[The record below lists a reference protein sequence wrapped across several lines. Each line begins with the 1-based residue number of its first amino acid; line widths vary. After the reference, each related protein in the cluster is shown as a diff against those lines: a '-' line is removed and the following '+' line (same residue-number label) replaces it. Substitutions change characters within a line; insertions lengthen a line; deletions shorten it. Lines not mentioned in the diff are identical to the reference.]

1 MQKVSHTFAPIVSPH
16 SKILILGTF
25 PSVASRAEQFYYG
38 HPQNRFYK
46 VIAALTCKPYP
57 QSIDEKIA
65 LLNESG
71 IALWDV
77 IESCLIENSSDASIK
92 EAKANDIEMLLHQA
106 PIERIFAIG
115 TKAYQLYMKLS
126 YPLTKHPIIALP
138 STSPANAA
146 CSLECLIEKWRII
159 LSK

>member
-1 MQKVSHTFAPIVSPH
+1 MQKVSHTFAPIVTPN

-46 VIAALTCKPYP
+46 VISALTCKPYP
-57 QSIDEKIA
+57 QNIDEKIA

-92 EAKANDIEMLLHQA
+92 DAKANDIETLLHQA
-106 PIERIFAIG
+106 PIERIFANG
-115 TKAYQLYMKLS
+115 AKAYQLYMKLS
-126 YPLTKHPIIALP
+126 FPHTKYPITALP

-159 LSK
+159 L

>member
-1 MQKVSHTFAPIVSPH
+1 MQKVSHTFAPIVTPN

-25 PSVASRAEQFYYG
+25 PSVASREEQFYYG

-46 VIAALTCKPYP
+46 VLSVLTCKPLP

-65 LLNESG
+65 LLHESG

-92 EAKANDIEMLLHQA
+92 EAKANDIASLVHQA
-106 PIERIFAIG
+106 PIKRIFANG
-115 TKAYQLYMKLS
+115 AKAYQLYMKLC
-126 YPLTKHPIIALP
+126 YPHTKHPIFALP

-159 LSK
+159 LEE